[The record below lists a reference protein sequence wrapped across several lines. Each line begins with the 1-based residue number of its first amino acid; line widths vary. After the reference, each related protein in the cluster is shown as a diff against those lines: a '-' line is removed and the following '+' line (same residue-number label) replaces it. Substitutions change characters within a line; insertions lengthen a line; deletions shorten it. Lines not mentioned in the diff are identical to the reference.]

1 MQVIIFV
8 MIYVVNII
16 IIIMIQFVKFIEI
29 YLNVNKNNKNYI
41 DNY

>member
-1 MQVIIFV
+1 MQEIIFV